1 MVCGIPPDR
10 RRDRRRVSTH
20 DLNALSERLYRIISS
35 PTFLDMKG
43 LANEVPIFIQ
53 TYAPAQ
59 EDGLRRM
66 VAALGNR
73 LMSAGTQVSV
83 IDLFELVL
91 QELEE
96 EEMLDDIIRDEST
109 YSRKDLFDTLKNM
122 SDPTTRLIP
131 RLIRAMGPSGT
142 QLTMLTGAGRVYP
155 FLRTHTILEA
165 LQPAMLRHPVVLF
178 FPGEYVQE
186 LGGGSS
192 LRLFGTLPS
201 PTIYNPY
208 YRATNLDHYKLAPA
222 T

>member
-1 MVCGIPPDR
+1 M
-10 RRDRRRVSTH
+10 STH

>member
-1 MVCGIPPDR
+1 M
-10 RRDRRRVSTH
+10 SSH
-20 DLNALSERLYRIISS
+20 DLNALSERLHRIISS
-35 PTFLDMKG
+35 PSFLAMKG

-66 VAALGNR
+66 VTALGNR
-73 LMSAGTQVSV
+73 LTSAGTQVSV

-91 QELEE
+91 RELEA
-96 EEMLDDIIRDEST
+96 EEMLEDIIRDEPT

-131 RLIRAMGPSGT
+131 RLIGEMGPSGT

>member
-1 MVCGIPPDR
+1 M
-10 RRDRRRVSTH
+10 STH
-20 DLNALSERLYRIISS
+20 DLNALSERLHRIISS

-53 TYAPAQ
+53 TYATAQ

-66 VAALGNR
+66 VEALGNR

-91 QELEE
+91 EELEE
-96 EEMLDDIIRDEST
+96 EEMLEDIIRDEPT

>member
-1 MVCGIPPDR
+1 
-10 RRDRRRVSTH
+10 VSTH
-20 DLNALSERLYRIISS
+20 DLSALSERLHRIVSS
-35 PTFLDMKG
+35 ASFLDMKG

-53 TYAPAQ
+53 TYSPSQ
-59 EDGLRRM
+59 EDGLRKM
-66 VAALGNR
+66 VGALGNR
-73 LMSAGTQVSV
+73 LMTSGTQVSV

-96 EEMLDDIIRDEST
+96 EDMLDDLIRDEPT
-109 YSRKDLFDTLKNM
+109 YPRKDMFDTLKNM

-131 RLIRAMGPSGT
+131 RLIHAMGPSGT

-186 LGGGSS
+186 IGGGSS

-208 YRATNLDHYKLAPA
+208 YRATNLDHYKLAP
-222 T
+222 TT